1 MTPERLRQIE
11 ELYHAARERD
21 PDQRADFL
29 AGACKDDEDLRYE
42 VESLLAPVASGSS
55 LLEEPVMRQA
65 AGILISGESCS
76 QHRLAPGLELG
87 PYVIE
92 ARLGAGGM
100 GEVYRAKD
108 KRLHRTVAV
117 KVLPSEMAVSPG
129 LRQRLEREAKAISSL
144 NHPHICALYD
154 IGRQEEID
162 YLVMEFLEGDTLAQ
176 RLKRGALPLAKVLE
190 FAIQIAGALAAAH
203 AAGIVHRDLK
213 PGNIMLTKSG
223 AKLLDFGLAKVR
235 AAETGPGAAVD
246 GPAAP
251 ITSAGMVV
259 GTLQYMSPEQIQG
272 HEADARSDLF
282 AFGATL
288 YEMLTGQRAFEG
300 MTQLAVASAI
310 QEKDPEPINALQP
323 LTPPALERVV
333 GRCLVKN
340 PQDRWQNTSD
350 LTSELRWIAEA
361 GGTSVTSAGSETAA
375 RGRRRELLYGVLA
388 VVFLL
393 AAIISAVSYWR
404 VERASS
410 RAIISEISPLER
422 VRFNLDATPAI
433 SPDGRALAFC
443 ATDEHGKTML
453 WVRSLDSLTA
463 RALSGTEQAAD
474 PFWSPDSRSLGFFA
488 DGKLKTIEAS
498 GGPAI
503 VVASAGGDGGDG
515 GDGSWNR
522 DGTILLALGAAKG
535 EYTVA
540 AAGGNP
546 VPVFASARP
555 TSEYCAFHRFLPD
568 GKHFLYWCGGG
579 DSASLGTYFASLD
592 GRERRLVIGGTTF
605 AAYASGFLLYVR
617 DGALM
622 AQAFDPDRGQLK
634 KDPPQQVAEG
644 VAESFLNATF
654 DVSENGIVIYAKDNG
669 AHKKRLTW
677 FDRTGKV
684 LGVTGEVGDYYD
696 VRLSPDGRKLAAN
709 SGSPNSEIWVDDLA
723 RAVHMRLTI
732 DPETDHGV
740 PVWSPDGARIAFSTL
755 RGGKLRGG
763 IYVKSSNGAGGEEV
777 LLSSENSD
785 TMIWPTSWSRDG
797 RLLLY
802 ARKVTPHT
810 DIWVLPLA
818 GDRKPR
824 LVVQAQ
830 APAYDGQLS
839 PNGLWLAYTSEE
851 SGRKEVYV
859 VPFEAG
865 GALSTGT
872 GLANAGGSGKWQV
885 SFSGGRTPR
894 WRGDGKEIF
903 YLSAV
908 NQMMAAEVEEKG
920 NGIVVPTAQAL
931 FKCVPVYSADSSA
944 EYDVS
949 PDGKKFLINT
959 LAGENGPLVLLVNWT
974 ANLKKQ

>member
-21 PDQRADFL
+21 PDQRAGFL
-29 AGACKDDEDLRYE
+29 AEACKDDEDLQYE

-108 KRLHRTVAV
+108 KRLQRDVAL
-117 KVLPSEMAVSPG
+117 KVLSWQMADSPG
-129 LRQRLEREAKAISSL
+129 LRQRLEREAKVISSL
-144 NHPHICALYD
+144 NHPHICTLYD

-300 MTQLAVASAI
+300 KTQLAVASAI

-375 RGRRRELLYGVLA
+375 RGQRRELLYGVLA
-388 VVFLL
+388 IVFML

-404 VERASS
+404 VERASA
-410 RAIISEISPLER
+410 RAIISEISPPKK
-422 VRFNLDATPAI
+422 VRFDLGATPAI

-443 ATDEHGKTML
+443 ATDERGKTML
-453 WVRSLDSLTA
+453 WVRSLDSLAA
-463 RALSGTEQAAD
+463 RALRGTEQAAD
-474 PFWSPDSRSLGFFA
+474 PFWSPDSRALGFFA

-503 VVASAGGDGGDG
+503 VVASTGEDG

-546 VPVFASARP
+546 VPIFASARP
-555 TSEYCAFHRFLPD
+555 KSEFCAFHRFLPD

-579 DSASLGTYFASLD
+579 NSASLGTYFASLD
-592 GRERRLVIGGTTF
+592 GKERRLVIGGTTF

-617 DGALM
+617 EGALM
-622 AQAFDPDRGQLK
+622 AQAFDPDLGRLK
-634 KDPPQQVAEG
+634 SDPPRQVAEG
-644 VAESFLNATF
+644 VAEGYLNATF
-654 DVSENGIVIYAKDNG
+654 DVSENGIMIYAKDSG
-669 AHKKRLTW
+669 ARRKRLIW
-677 FDRTGKV
+677 FDRMRQSNDTV
-684 LGVTGEVGDYYD
+684 
-696 VRLSPDGRKLAAN
+696 DGC
-709 SGSPNSEIWVDDLA
+709 
-723 RAVHMRLTI
+723 
-732 DPETDHGV
+732 
-740 PVWSPDGARIAFSTL
+740 
-755 RGGKLRGG
+755 RG
-763 IYVKSSNGAGGEEV
+763 
-777 LLSSENSD
+777 
-785 TMIWPTSWSRDG
+785 
-797 RLLLY
+797 
-802 ARKVTPHT
+802 
-810 DIWVLPLA
+810 
-818 GDRKPR
+818 
-824 LVVQAQ
+824 
-830 APAYDGQLS
+830 
-839 PNGLWLAYTSEE
+839 
-851 SGRKEVYV
+851 
-859 VPFEAG
+859 
-865 GALSTGT
+865 
-872 GLANAGGSGKWQV
+872 
-885 SFSGGRTPR
+885 
-894 WRGDGKEIF
+894 
-903 YLSAV
+903 
-908 NQMMAAEVEEKG
+908 
-920 NGIVVPTAQAL
+920 
-931 FKCVPVYSADSSA
+931 
-944 EYDVS
+944 
-949 PDGKKFLINT
+949 
-959 LAGENGPLVLLVNWT
+959 
-974 ANLKKQ
+974 